1 MQKRI
6 AYFVKEYRGC
16 KTYLYDEIRSLR
28 TFEPIILTEMVGN
41 LSFCPDKLK
50 VFLKSDIPQWKL
62 RWREKEKFFRDILV
76 ENKVKLIRAVMGYGG
91 MRMLPLCEKLNLP
104 LVTSFHGVDISERP
118 RRRRYRKKLKELFKK
133 GNIFLVRSKAM
144 KEDSINL
151 GCEPEKIIVH
161 YGGIDID
168 KFRLKKR
175 REKSNGQIRILMCGR
190 FVEKKGFEYGI
201 RAFAKLLKRHKN
213 IEMRIIGDGY
223 LRWKLKLL
231 VKMLGIQKKVIF
243 LGMKEPKYIPQEM
256 SNADIFIAPSITSKI
271 GDKEGI
277 PNTIKEAMATGLPV
291 VSTLHAGIPELMIE
305 GETGFLVPERDVD
318 GLAEKLDYLITHPE
332 IWEKL
337 GRRGRE
343 VVMERFN
350 LVQQVKELEQIY
362 RDVTDKRGK

>member
-1 MQKRI
+1 
-6 AYFVKEYRGC
+6 
-16 KTYLYDEIRSLR
+16 
-28 TFEPIILTEMVGN
+28 
-41 LSFCPDKLK
+41 
-50 VFLKSDIPQWKL
+50 
-62 RWREKEKFFRDILV
+62 
-76 ENKVKLIRAVMGYGG
+76 
-91 MRMLPLCEKLNLP
+91 
-104 LVTSFHGVDISERP
+104 
-118 RRRRYRKKLKELFKK
+118 
-133 GNIFLVRSKAM
+133 
-144 KEDSINL
+144 
-151 GCEPEKIIVH
+151 
-161 YGGIDID
+161 
-168 KFRLKKR
+168 
-175 REKSNGQIRILMCGR
+175 
-190 FVEKKGFEYGI
+190 
-201 RAFAKLLKRHKN
+201 
-213 IEMRIIGDGY
+213 
-223 LRWKLKLL
+223 
-231 VKMLGIQKKVIF
+231 
-243 LGMKEPKYIPQEM
+243 MKEPKYIPQEM